1 MKGNMKRS
9 TILLLSLCAIAAL
22 VYGCAANYEDQ
33 SGLAGSEAAKAF
45 TVKTGIAKKQTIE
58 RTMEYTSTLLPF
70 EEVHFSPASPG
81 RIQKLNVNVGD
92 RVAKGQ
98 LIAVMDQ
105 TQLNQARV
113 QLSNLETDF
122 ERLEALI
129 KTGSIPQQ
137 QYDQV
142 KTQYE
147 VAKSNY
153 EFLQQNTQLKA
164 PFNGMISGK
173 YYEEGE
179 MYSGAPNSPA
189 GKAAIVSIVQIHP
202 IKAVINVSERHF
214 PVIKKGMTAE
224 VKTDIYPGERFE
236 AEIVRIHPVIDQSTR
251 TFQVELKISNAGEKL
266 RPGMFARIYLHMGEA
281 EALMVPSIAVLKQTG
296 SNNRFVYIR
305 QNDVAVIRFVS
316 VGDIVDDYIEVVDG
330 LKAGEELVVVGQN
343 KISDQA
349 KIEVVQ

>member
-9 TILLLSLCAIAAL
+9 SIVLLSLCVIAVL
-22 VYGCAANYEDQ
+22 VYGCAANSEDK
-33 SGLAGSEAAKAF
+33 SGLAGSEATKAL
-45 TVKTGIAKKQTIE
+45 TVKTDITQKQTIE
-58 RTMEYTSTLLPF
+58 KTMEYTSTLLPF

-81 RIQKLNVNVGD
+81 RIQKLKVNVGD

-122 ERLEALI
+122 GRLEALI

-153 EFLQQNTQLKA
+153 EFLHQNTQLKA

-179 MYSGAPNSPA
+179 MYSGAPNTPA
-189 GKAAIVSIVQIHP
+189 GKAAIVSMVQIH
-202 IKAVINVSERHF
+202 

-251 TFQVELKISNAGEKL
+251 TFQVELKISNAEEKL
-266 RPGMFARIYLHMGEA
+266 RPGMFARIYLHMGKA
-281 EALMVPSIAVLKQTG
+281 EALMVPSVAVLKQTG

-330 LKAGEELVVVGQN
+330 LKAGEELVVAGQN